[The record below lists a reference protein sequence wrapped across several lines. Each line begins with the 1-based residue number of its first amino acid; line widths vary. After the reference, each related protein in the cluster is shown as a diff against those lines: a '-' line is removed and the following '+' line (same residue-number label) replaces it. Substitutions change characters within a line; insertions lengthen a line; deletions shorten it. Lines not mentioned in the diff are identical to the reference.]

1 MGKDW
6 PIDAIRHLVAAALPD
21 FSAEVV
27 AEIDSTNSELMRRAR
42 SGRHA
47 PTLLVAEHQTAG
59 RGRLG
64 RSWFSGAPDADKG
77 AAQPGPS
84 GHAASLTFS
93 LALALEPNDWSGMS
107 LAVGVSVVQS
117 LHPGLRLKWPNDI
130 WLDERKLA
138 GILIETAVFGE
149 QRIAVVGVGINIRPR
164 SALGLSTP
172 PAWLQERLPEIE
184 APAVLLRVVP
194 ALVQALLLF
203 QEQGFAPFQ
212 AAFDARDLLRA
223 RPVVLSDGTQGTA
236 CGVDSTGALLVHTS
250 AGMKAIASAEVSV
263 RPGGE

>member
-1 MGKDW
+1 MGQDW
-6 PIDAIRHLVAAALPD
+6 PIKAIRHQLATVLHD

-42 SGRHA
+42 SGRHGPA
-47 PTLLVAEHQTAG
+47 LLVAEHQTAG

-64 RSWFSGAPDADKG
+64 RSWLSDMPDAGKG
-77 AAQPGPS
+77 AAP

-93 LALALEPNDWSGMS
+93 LALALAPSDWSGMS
-107 LAVGVSVVQS
+107 LAVGVSVARS

-149 QRIAVVGVGINIRPR
+149 RRIAVVGVGINIRPR
-164 SALGLSTP
+164 SAQGLSTP

-203 QEQGFAPFQ
+203 QEQGFAAFQ
-212 AAFDARDLLRA
+212 AAFEARDALRS

-236 CGVDSTGALLVHTS
+236 CGVDPAGALLVHTP
-250 AGMKAIASAEVSV
+250 AGMKAITSAEVSV